1 MDLNHRPPG
10 PEPENQKFISAAP
23 GVAYGIAGHLFPLLN
38 WTEDGRI
45 RAQRLTNSGPRSS
58 PQRVAGMVRRAYADA
73 SVAFATL
80 RLTEH
85 GTVRFAKG
93 APAPLEPQR
102 VKGLKVQD
110 VTRVFWLRGTRSW

>member
-80 RLTEH
+80 RLTA
-85 GTVRFAKG
+85 GGYKTLSAAFGVAY
-93 APAPLEPQR
+93 EPYR
-102 VKGLKVQD
+102 CL
-110 VTRVFWLRGTRSW
+110 SCP